1 MQPVAG
7 LMRRIGRTREFVQFY
22 SCMHVEHTLD
32 GPRICIREHGRG
44 LYSIM
49 ELPQW
54 LLNHGAPKW
63 FYCLATTYHCC
74 ADRKRSVLAPRRLV
88 RAALAFVWSADGSL
102 SSLLAQV
109 VLWMHCKGARSQN
122 TETTSVTWSIAA
134 LYIVGTPRPRKTLR
148 FGQLRQII
156 VMRGSTFATITWTV
170 RSLVPRP
177 CAFVAC
183 STKFAQRAWARS
195 SRDVCHSIR
204 HGHFTENQW
213 CHTIG

>member
-1 MQPVAG
+1 MHNKLCGLPLSAWIKWQFMIYHRAGRAATFRNPGFKRWWKDSNPMMQPVAG

-102 SSLLAQV
+102 SSLLAQI
-109 VLWMHCKGARSQN
+109 VLRMRCKGAPSQN
-122 TETTSVTWSIAA
+122 SEIKSMTCSIR
-134 LYIVGTPRPRKTLR
+134 LYIVSLTRVTGKRC
-148 FGQLRQII
+148 I
-156 VMRGSTFATITWTV
+156 VMYFFCCFDGMIEGKY
-170 RSLVPRP
+170 L
-177 CAFVAC
+177 
-183 STKFAQRAWARS
+183 
-195 SRDVCHSIR
+195 CHYICK
-204 HGHFTENQW
+204 Q
-213 CHTIG
+213 